1 MSDQIMEPPREMDT
15 RNRRLGFA
23 LAILAVSYIIAVIVF
38 IIMR

>member
-1 MSDQIMEPPREMDT
+1 MEPPDGIDT

-23 LAILAVSYIIAVIVF
+23 LGILAVSYIIAVIVF

>member
-1 MSDQIMEPPREMDT
+1 MSKQIMERPEGIDT

>member
-1 MSDQIMEPPREMDT
+1 MSERIMEPPQGIDA

-38 IIMR
+38 IIVK